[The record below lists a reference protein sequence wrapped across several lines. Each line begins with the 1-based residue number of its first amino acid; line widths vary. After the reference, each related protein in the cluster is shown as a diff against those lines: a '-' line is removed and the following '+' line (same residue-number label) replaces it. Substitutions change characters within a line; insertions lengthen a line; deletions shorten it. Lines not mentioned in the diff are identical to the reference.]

1 MSLIYT
7 ASIASLV
14 FLVLPMSIESK
25 LIYLAVGFTF
35 FWMSSV
41 LVLLGYLY
49 LIVGDILISINKP
62 EGTTKEVND
71 NEQ

>member
-41 LVLLGYLY
+41 LVLLIYLY
-49 LIVGDILISINKP
+49 LIVGDILISISQT
-62 EGTTKEVND
+62 EGTAKDVSD
-71 NEQ
+71 EQ